1 METGR
6 HIAQMIGQADKAI
19 LTEVCTGFTR
29 LCVERHHTG
38 IRRGR
43 DNFLRANCIIGI
55 FAPRHAAA
63 GQILIGRG
71 IVLRVEPPQ
80 HLTRRGIKRDHL
92 TMGRTDIERI
102 THLDG
107 RNFKVKFTPGFVFPL
122 LHDIARVKAPC
133 QFQLR
138 DIRRRD
144 LRQR

>member
-43 DNFLRANCIIGI
+43 DNFCGQTVSSVFSLHAT
-55 FAPRHAAA
+55 PRQARYSLAEVSFCGSNRHS
-63 GQILIGRG
+63 ILPVVALSAITA
-71 IVLRVEPPQ
+71 V
-80 HLTRRGIKRDHL
+80 
-92 TMGRTDIERI
+92 GRTDIERI

-107 RNFKVKFTPGFVFPL
+107 RHFKVKFTPGFVFPL
-122 LHDIARVKAPC
+122 LHDIARVKAPR